1 MLPQIKMDPIII
13 QKLKNKL
20 LSGEYITDEYLYR
33 MDDEICYLKLP
44 TFNVKKPKIKKIS
57 FIKKIL
63 SFHKIFKR
71 SCIKYNS
78 CPLSD
83 YH

>member
-1 MLPQIKMDPIII
+1 MDPIII

-33 MDDEICYLKLP
+33 IDDEIYYLK
-44 TFNVKKPKIKKIS
+44 FIVEKPKIKKNR

-63 SFHKIFKR
+63 SFYKIFER
-71 SCIKYNS
+71 SCIKHNS
-78 CPLSD
+78 CPLFD